1 MKKLQQ
7 GFTLIELMIVVAII
21 GILAAIAVPAYQDYT
36 IRARVSEGAALSGA
50 AKTQIDVLNSEG
62 ITLANMTLAVA
73 PGGLG
78 NQNGV
83 TYGLMSPRSYSSKY
97 VARVSLRDNGVIVVS
112 LTNTPELGKARGTA
126 LMYAPTYPGGG
137 GEGVLQWTI
146 PASTGASDTPTK
158 YRPKT

>member
-50 AKTQIDVLNSEG
+50 LKTQVDVLNSEG
-62 ITLANMTLAVA
+62 ITLSNMTLAAA
-73 PGGLG
+73 PAGLG
-78 NQNGV
+78 PQNGN
-83 TYGLMSPRSYSSKY
+83 TYSLLSPTSYQSKY
-97 VARVSLRDNGVIVVS
+97 VGRVSLRANGVIIVS
-112 LTNTPELGKARGTA
+112 MTNTPELGRARGTM
-126 LMYAPTYPGGG
+126 LMYSPSYAGGG
-137 GEGVLQWTI
+137 GEGVLRWNVSVG
-146 PASTGASDTPTK
+146 STVPTK